1 MCRSI
6 GINRQQFNKYLNGSI
21 RPSRHN
27 LERICQFFKID
38 KEYLGYNEIEFAN
51 EISINIKKENNH
63 FDFNELIDSFPS
75 SNDLLERYEGYYF
88 SYFHALG
95 YPSFIVRS
103 LVLFYKHEDRF
114 YTKSIEHLWDKSLKK
129 GPRNRFKYKGIL
141 HYLGD
146 RIFLTEYETFNKQVI
161 CHSIIYPSYRN
172 KIHLLSGITTGVSS
186 LHTHTPKAT
195 RVEYRFLGKTIN
207 IKEAISNIGLFKYDD
222 PDINEEIRKKIA
234 NDITSKE
241 FMLLARGE

>member
-21 RPSRHN
+21 KPSRHN

-38 KEYLGYNEIEFAN
+38 QEIFQLNDKEFL
-51 EISINIKKENNH
+51 KEVSDKALESDNK
-63 FDFNELIDSFPS
+63 FDLNKLVDSFPS
-75 SNDLLERYEGYYF
+75 SNTFLERYEGYYY

-95 YPSFIVRS
+95 YPGYIVRS
-103 LVLFYKHEDRF
+103 LVHFYEHEERF
-114 YTKSIEHLWDKSLKK
+114 YTNSIEHLWDKKRNEGS
-129 GPRNRFKYKGIL
+129 RNRFKYNGIL
-141 HYLGD
+141 MYLGD
-146 RIFLTEYETFNKQVI
+146 RIFLTEYETFNQQVI

-172 KIHLLSGITTGVSS
+172 KINLLSGITTGVSS

-195 RVEYRFLGKTIN
+195 RIEYRFLGKTIN
-207 IKEAISNIGLFKYDD
+207 IKEAISNCGLFKYDD
-222 PDINEEIRKKIA
+222 PDINEEIRQRIA